1 MMSSE
6 VMMEMAEKMG
16 NSLEA
21 FRSELT
27 KIRTGRASLSL
38 LDGIKVEAYGSS
50 MPLNQVGT
58 LTIPESRQIVI
69 QPWDPQVMSGIEKAI
84 LKSELGLTPV
94 NDGKVIRINIPQLT
108 EERRKELVK
117 IVKKITEE
125 YRVAIRNHRR
135 DAIDT
140 IKKQKKNKEISE
152 DEQFKLQDEAQKE
165 TDSYI
170 AKIDEVAAEKENEVM
185 EV

>member
-27 KIRTGRASLSL
+27 RIRTGRASLSL

>member
-1 MMSSE
+1 MSSE
-6 VMMEMAEKMG
+6 IIMEMAEKME
-16 NSLEA
+16 NSLGA
-21 FRSELT
+21 FKSELT

-38 LDGIKVEAYGSS
+38 LDGIKVDAYGSP

-58 LTIPESRQIVI
+58 MTIPESRQIVI

-84 LKSELGLTPV
+84 LKSDLGLTPV

-117 IVKKITEE
+117 IVKKVAEE
-125 YRVAIRNHRR
+125 YRVAVRNHRR

-140 IKKQKKNKEISE
+140 LKKQKKNKEISE
-152 DEQFKLQDEAQKE
+152 DEQFRLQDEAQKE
-165 TDSYI
+165 TDASI
-170 AKIDEVAAEKENEVM
+170 AKIDKVAAEKENEVM

>member
-1 MMSSE
+1 MSSE
-6 VMMEMAEKMG
+6 VIMEMAEKMG
-16 NSLEA
+16 KSLEA
-21 FRSELT
+21 FKAELT

-58 LTIPESRQIVI
+58 MTIPESRQIVI

-117 IVKKITEE
+117 IVKKVAEE

-135 DAIDT
+135 EAIDT
-140 IKKQKKNKEISE
+140 LKKQKKNKEISE

-165 TDSYI
+165 TDSYV

>member
-1 MMSSE
+1 MSSE
-6 VMMEMAEKMG
+6 VIMEMAEKME
-16 NSLEA
+16 NSLGA
-21 FRSELT
+21 FKSELT

-38 LDGIKVEAYGSS
+38 LDGIKVDAYGSP

-84 LKSELGLTPV
+84 LKSDLGLTPV

-117 IVKKITEE
+117 IVKKVAEE
-125 YRVAIRNHRR
+125 YRVAVRNHRR
-135 DAIDT
+135 EAIDT
-140 IKKQKKNKEISE
+140 LKKQKKNKEISE

-165 TDSYI
+165 TDTSI
-170 AKIDEVAAEKENEVM
+170 AKIDKVAVEKENEVM